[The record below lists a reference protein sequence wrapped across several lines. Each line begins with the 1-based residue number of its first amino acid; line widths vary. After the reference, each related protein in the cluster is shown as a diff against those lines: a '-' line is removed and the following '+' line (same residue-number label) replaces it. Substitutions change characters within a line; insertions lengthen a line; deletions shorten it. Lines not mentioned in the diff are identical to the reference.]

1 MGTINSAFSLIS
13 GALNAD
19 QSALS
24 IVAGNVA
31 NANTPGYSRE
41 TPTWSENSPVTING
55 RTYGT
60 GVTETG
66 AQSVRDRVLLA
77 RLDQQQQLASA
88 SGARLSALN
97 LMQSVF
103 TPASG
108 ANGSTAGNI
117 GSAIT
122 GFFNS
127 FAQLEANPTD
137 NALRQQVLS
146 SAQMLAGDISS
157 AAASLADQRSA
168 LDKEAAGVVTQVN
181 ALTSSIAQL
190 NQQIQSLS
198 ANGDA
203 GPLEDQRQQDIS
215 KLSQL
220 VGINQVVTENNGL
233 TITTASGRMLVSEG
247 VSTQLTTGTV
257 NGVTAFFLGATD
269 VTGELTGGGGQL
281 GGYLTAR
288 DQDIPQGMGA
298 LDQLA
303 FGIGTEVNA
312 QNAAG
317 LDLNGNAGAA
327 IFGLPAVVAGAAL
340 HMQVAMTDPNQI
352 AAAGAGKGTGD
363 NSNAIALARLAS
375 QANPPILTGL
385 VLPDGTTLAAG
396 QTLLGGQTPSGSY
409 SGLVSRLCS
418 TVSQVQTENEA
429 ENASVSQLQTQN
441 NALSQVNLNDE
452 AAALTM
458 LQRSYQ
464 AASQVFAILN
474 TIMGSALNLGTQ
486 TTVG

>member
-24 IVAGNVA
+24 IIAGNVA

-41 TPTWSENSPVTING
+41 TPTWSENTPVTING
-55 RTYGT
+55 RTFGT

-97 LMQSVF
+97 VLQSVF

-108 ANGSTAGNI
+108 AKGSTAGDI

-146 SAQMLAGDISS
+146 SAQMLAGDISR
-157 AAASLADQRSA
+157 AAASVASQQAAVDQ
-168 LDKEAAGVVTQVN
+168 EAASVVTQVN
-181 ALTSSIAQL
+181 ALTASIAQL
-190 NQQIQSLS
+190 NQQIQSIS
-198 ANGDA
+198 ASGDA

-247 VSTQLTTGTV
+247 VSTNLTTGGI
-257 NGVTAFFLGATD
+257 GVTAFFLGTDD

-288 DQDIPQGMGA
+288 DKDIPQVMGA

-303 FGIGTEVNA
+303 FGIATEVNA

-327 IFGLPAVVAGAAL
+327 VFVQPGVVGASAL
-340 HMQVAMTDPNQI
+340 HMQVAMTDPTQI
-352 AAAGAGKGTGD
+352 AAAGVGKGTGD

-375 QANPPILTGL
+375 QTNPPILTGL
-385 VLPDGTTLAAG
+385 VLPDGTTLVAG
-396 QTLLGGQTPSGSY
+396 QTLLAGQTPSGSY
-409 SGLVSRLCS
+409 SGLVSRLGS
-418 TVSQVQTENEA
+418 TASQVQTENEA

-452 AAALTM
+452 AAALT
-458 LQRSYQ
+458 LLERSYQ

-474 TIMGSALNLGTQ
+474 TMMASALNLGSQ
-486 TTVG
+486 TTVA